1 MCRLSKISLTDV
13 KAKNSEKQKPE
24 QYNPRILTLTQ
35 LDKSP
40 CEDVNVRTKRTENSE
55 IDKVD
60 FQILNI
66 LQEDCHLSF
75 RKIADKI
82 QISGVMTASRI
93 KNLEEKGILKGYTA
107 ILDPVKLGY
116 DLTAIIFIQT
126 EGGYIKDLEN
136 ELSQMS
142 NVITI
147 YEITGDFDLVA
158 IVKLKDRDSLN
169 TLIKNLLVTPH
180 IKKTMTNITLNVV
193 KEDFKIK
200 L

>member
-1 MCRLSKISLTDV
+1 M
-13 KAKNSEKQKPE
+13 
-24 QYNPRILTLTQ
+24 
-35 LDKSP
+35 DKLLH
-40 CEDVNVRTKRTENSE
+40 EDVIVRKKLIENSE
-55 IDKVD
+55 IDEID
-60 FQILNI
+60 IQILNI
-66 LQEDCHLSF
+66 LQADCQLSL

-107 ILDPVKLGY
+107 ILDPIKLGY
-116 DLTAIIFIQT
+116 DLTAVIFIQT
-126 EGGYIKDLEN
+126 EGGYLKNLEN

-147 YEITGDFDLVA
+147 YEITGDFDIVA
-158 IVKLKDRDSLN
+158 VVKLKDRDSLN
-169 TLIKNLLVTPH
+169 TLLKNLLVTPH

-193 KEDFKIK
+193 KEDFKIT

>member
-1 MCRLSKISLTDV
+1 MRKKLI
-13 KAKNSEKQKPE
+13 
-24 QYNPRILTLTQ
+24 
-35 LDKSP
+35 
-40 CEDVNVRTKRTENSE
+40 ENSE
-55 IDKVD
+55 IDEVD
-60 FQILNI
+60 AQILNV
-66 LQEDCHLSF
+66 LQEDCQLSL

-93 KNLEEKGILKGYTA
+93 KNLEDKGILKGYTA

-116 DLTAIIFIQT
+116 DLTAVIFIQT

-147 YEITGDFDLVA
+147 YEITGDFDIVA

-169 TLIKNLLVTPH
+169 SLIKNLLVTPH